1 MIKVMEKKEY
11 PVVEFIQY
19 LKDKP
24 YIKLYK
30 AARLA
35 EIKIRREM
43 RILRYSPFYLDKE

>member
-1 MIKVMEKKEY
+1 MEKKEFS
-11 PVVEFIQY
+11 VVEFIQY

-30 AARLA
+30 AALLS

-43 RILRYSPFYLDKE
+43 RTRRGLQYYLDRE